1 MPDYPDEQGISGE
14 ERQQL
19 RRSLRQ
25 MLKAKWLTSS
35 TVENARRA
43 LQPEALQA
51 IYRELFK
58 LGLAELGKGGPHGG
72 LTELLLVM
80 EELGRL
86 DVPAPF
92 LGTSL
97 FNLHAKTFD
106 SDDSAIRPLVRAVA
120 LGERRVVIHL
130 GEADGD
136 LNAGSIAVD
145 GGRAAGLIHFGE
157 ELTGATD
164 LLAYDAARQ
173 CWAWVDLGS
182 DGVNVADKPGLATPA
197 YSSVRLSVKPAA
209 VVADEIE
216 NVHDLRARARL
227 CLAAR
232 SLGEVDH
239 GFELL
244 CDHVKSRTQFG
255 QAIGQFQAV
264 QHKLAN
270 NYIALEGVRLILDH
284 AADCHDRGDQNWPAF
299 AHAAFAYASSALRRA
314 CLENHHVF
322 AATGYSEEHPAYY
335 QFKRVHSDLC
345 RYGGPLC
352 AREELAV
359 VLLDDGKEMPD
370 HDLGEAGNR
379 LRLEAR
385 RWLSQNW
392 VEAGST
398 RTSEGLRKKLAEK
411 GYFKLSWPKEFGG
424 LGCTPMEQF
433 AFRVELERAEVPI
446 DLLVQNEIQAHA
458 IMRFGSEAQQHEF
471 LPRIASGE
479 ITFCLGYSEPNAGSD
494 LASLGTTAVRSN
506 GEWII
511 NGQKSWTTKGDE
523 ADYMWLAAR
532 TNPDALKPQ
541 AGISIFVVPM
551 DAPGITVRPS
561 MALYGRAFCEEM
573 LDNVRVSDDALIGEV
588 NQGWEILTS
597 ALATE
602 RLIMGGYVVHVRNK
616 FASLLDAIREN
627 GALAANGAVRD
638 KVGQLAAELEVASQL
653 AIRAVSG
660 VDAGRSVAC
669 DAAVSSVVTSELM
682 QSVGEASLEILGS
695 QATLSST
702 TEGAIPGDLER
713 MLRLSIMMVVGGG
726 TNEILRSLIARNA
739 LGLSRGPVAAVK
751 GANA

>member
-1 MPDYPDEQGISGE
+1 MPDYPDEQVSGE
-14 ERQQL
+14 DRQQL

-43 LQPEALQA
+43 SQPEALQA
-51 IYRELFK
+51 IYHELIK
-58 LGLAELGKGGPHGG
+58 LGLSELGKGGQQGG
-72 LTELLLVM
+72 LRELLLVL
-80 EELGRL
+80 EELGRF

-97 FNLHAKTFD
+97 FNLHAKTFA

-120 LGERRVVIHL
+120 SGERRVVIHL

-145 GGRAAGLIHFGE
+145 DRKAEGLIHFVE

-164 LLAYDAARQ
+164 LLAYDANRQ
-173 CWAWVDLGS
+173 CWAWIDLSAG
-182 DGVNVADKPGLATPA
+182 GVNVADKPGLATPA
-197 YSSVRLSVKPAA
+197 YSSVHLSVKPAA
-209 VVADEIE
+209 VIADEIE
-216 NVHDLRARARL
+216 NVRRLRARARL

-232 SLGEVDH
+232 SLGEVDR

-244 CDHVKSRTQFG
+244 CDYAKSRTQFG
-255 QAIGQFQAV
+255 QVIGQFQAV

-270 NYIALEGVRLILDH
+270 NYIALAGVRLILDH
-284 AADCHDRGDQNWPAF
+284 AADCHDRGNQNWPAF

-314 CLENHHVF
+314 CLENHHIF
-322 AATGYSEEHPAYY
+322 GAIGYSEEHPAYY
-335 QFKRVHSDLC
+335 QFKRVHSDLF
-345 RYGGPLC
+345 RYGGVVC

-359 VLLDDGKEMPD
+359 ILLDDGKDMPD
-370 HDLGEAGNR
+370 YDLGEAGNE
-379 LRLEAR
+379 LRLEGR
-385 RWLSQNW
+385 DWLRQNW
-392 VEAGST
+392 TEAGSEKT
-398 RTSEGLRKKLAEK
+398 IERLREKLAEK

-433 AFRVELERAEVPI
+433 AFRVEMERAEVPI
-446 DLLVQNEIQAHA
+446 DLLIQNEIQAHA
-458 IMRFGSEAQQHEF
+458 IMRFGSKAQQQEF
-471 LPRIASGE
+471 LPKIANGE
-479 ITFCLGYSEPNAGSD
+479 IKFCLGYSEPNAGSD
-494 LASLGTTAVRSN
+494 LASLKTTAVRSS

-511 NGQKSWTTKGDE
+511 SGQKSWTTKGDE

-532 TNPDALKPQ
+532 TNPKAIRPQ

-561 MALYGRAFCEEM
+561 MALYGETFCEE
-573 LDNVRVSDDALIGEV
+573 LLENVRIPDDALIGEV
-588 NQGWEILTS
+588 NQGWQILSS

-602 RLIMGGYVVHVRNK
+602 RLLMGGYVVHVRSK
-616 FASLLDAIREN
+616 FSRLAEAIRRN
-627 GALAANGAVRD
+627 GILAANGAVRD

-653 AIRAVSG
+653 AIRTF
-660 VDAGRSVAC
+660 AGLDTDRSPVC

-682 QSVGEASLEILGS
+682 QSLGETSLEILGS

-726 TNEILRSLIARNA
+726 TNEILRNLIARNA
-739 LGLSRGPVAAVK
+739 LGLARGPDAAVK
-751 GANA
+751 RAIA

>member
-1 MPDYPDEQGISGE
+1 MPDHPDEHFTDE
-14 ERQQL
+14 ESRQL

-25 MLKAKWLTSS
+25 VLEAKWLISS

-43 LQPEALQA
+43 AQPEALHA
-51 IYRELFK
+51 IYHELFK
-58 LGLAELGKGGPHGG
+58 LGLSELGKGGQRGG
-72 LTELLLVM
+72 LRELLLVM
-80 EELGRL
+80 EESGRL

-97 FNLHAKTFD
+97 FNLHAATFAR
-106 SDDSAIRPLVRAVA
+106 DDSAIRPLVRGVA

-136 LNAGSIAVD
+136 LNAGSIAVED
-145 GGRAAGLIHFGE
+145 AKAEGLIHFAE
-157 ELTGATD
+157 ELNGATD
-164 LLAYDAARQ
+164 LLAYDANRQ
-173 CWAWVDLGS
+173 RWAWIDLSSGGIS
-182 DGVNVADKPGLATPA
+182 VAEKPGMATPA
-197 YSSVRLSVKPAA
+197 YSSVRLSVKPVA
-209 VVADEIE
+209 VIADEIE
-216 NVHDLRARARL
+216 NVRRLRAGARL

-244 CDHVKSRTQFG
+244 CDYAKSRTQFG
-255 QAIGQFQAV
+255 QAIAQFQAV

-270 NYIALEGVRLILDH
+270 NYIALAGVRLILDH
-284 AADCHDRGDQNWPAF
+284 AANCHDRGDQNWPAF
-299 AHAAFAYASSALRRA
+299 AHAAFAYASGALRQA

-322 AATGYSEEHPAYY
+322 GAIGYSEEHPAYY
-335 QFKRVHSDLC
+335 QFKRVHSDLS
-345 RYGGPLC
+345 RYGGRLC
-352 AREELAV
+352 AREELAA
-359 VLLDDGKEMPD
+359 VLLDDGKDMPD

-379 LRLEAR
+379 LRLEVRDWLR
-385 RWLSQNW
+385 RNW
-392 VEAGST
+392 TEAGSEKT
-398 RTSEGLRKKLAEK
+398 IERLRRKLAEK
-411 GYFKLSWPKEFGG
+411 GYFKLSWPKGFGG
-424 LGCTPMEQF
+424 LGCTPLEQF
-433 AFRVELERAEVPI
+433 AFRVEMERADVPI
-446 DLLVQNEIQAHA
+446 DLLVLNEIQAHA
-458 IMRFGSEAQQHEF
+458 IMRFGSKAQQQEF
-471 LPRIASGE
+471 LPRIANGE
-479 ITFCLGYSEPNAGSD
+479 IKFCLGYSEPNAGSD
-494 LASLGTTAVRSN
+494 LASLRTTAVRSG

-511 NGQKSWTTKGDE
+511 NGRKSWTTKGDE

-532 TNPDALKPQ
+532 TNPNAIRPQ

-561 MALYGRAFCEEM
+561 MALHGETFCEES

-616 FASLLDAIREN
+616 FARLVEAIRQN
-627 GALAANGAVRD
+627 GTLAANGAVRD
-638 KVGQLAAELEVASQL
+638 KVGQLAAEIEVASQL
-653 AIRAVSG
+653 AIRTFSG
-660 VDAGRSVAC
+660 LDAGRSPVC

-682 QSVGEASLEILGS
+682 QSLGEASLEILGS

-726 TNEILRSLIARNA
+726 TNEILRTLIARNA

-751 GANA
+751 RAIA